1 MIYKSKLEIPGIIVV
16 WVFISAITMFI
27 ALSLDSIILAIL
39 FFIVGHV
46 FLFLNLKRASFYKTH
61 FDYGIAFFKNEHI
74 DYSQINEI
82 TLRSSTNIRFESDPS
97 LIVLFNKN
105 LKIKKIQFAV
115 KDDDKLIELLNYLYT
130 QHSIKINVKSRLH
143 SHINLKFER

>member
-1 MIYKSKLEIPGIIVV
+1 M
-16 WVFISAITMFI
+16 
-27 ALSLDSIILAIL
+27 
-39 FFIVGHV
+39 
-46 FLFLNLKRASFYKTH
+46 FLNLKRASFYKTH

-97 LIVLFNKN
+97 LIVLFNKT
-105 LKIKKIQFAV
+105 LKIKFAV

-130 QHSIKINVKSRLH
+130 QHSIKINVKSSLH
-143 SHINLKFER
+143 SHINLKFEK